1 MEKSMLSNHVNGKCQ
16 NRYLMLIALA
26 IANTLGAT
34 GCQEQVSMAE
44 KMARPFQETL
54 EMQHSIKHLIQAD
67 QQGQKLKVPGISAA
81 VILPDGTTWLGV
93 SGKSSDSE
101 AMNSAMLFGLASVTK
116 TYIAALVVQLAEEGA
131 LSVEDPV
138 GHWIPELGQI
148 DGSIKIR
155 QLLNHTSGL
164 YRYQQ
169 KPEFL
174 AAIYAQPEKVWT
186 AREILE
192 EFQGEPELGF
202 GESGMDYVLLGMII
216 EKATGTS
223 VSHQL
228 IKRFF
233 DPLKLEQTFL
243 YPEQKYPTEIMA
255 HMWWDV
261 TGSGEPVD
269 VIAGTSELPLAALFS
284 SLWTGGAMHST
295 AEDLARF
302 AKGLFEGRVLKG
314 GALEEML
321 APGPELDEGA
331 HYGYSVIIDEVD
343 GQTVYW
349 HPGGAG
355 YSSIYFYLP
364 QDRLS
369 IAVLGNLMVDLK
381 PVAIALYEVYAE
393 HYK

>member
-1 MEKSMLSNHVNGKCQ
+1 M
-16 NRYLMLIALA
+16 NRSLGLIALFTTS
-26 IANTLGAT
+26 TLLVT
-34 GCQEQVSMAE
+34 GCREQVLMAE
-44 KMARPFQETL
+44 KMAKPFQETL
-54 EMQHSIKHLIQAD
+54 AMQHSTKHLMQGD
-67 QQGQKLKVPGISAA
+67 QQRQKLKVPGISAA

-101 AMNSAMLFGLASVTK
+101 AVNSAMLFGLASVTK
-116 TYIAALVVQLAEEGA
+116 TYIAALILQLAEEDA
-131 LSVEDPV
+131 LSVEDSI

-148 DGSIKIR
+148 DGNITIR

-174 AAIYAQPEKVWT
+174 AAVYAQPEKVWT

-202 GESGMDYVLLGMII
+202 GESAMDYVLLGMII

-233 DPLKLEQTFL
+233 DPLMLEQTFL
-243 YPEQKYPTEIMA
+243 YPEQKYPTEMMA

-261 TGSGEPVD
+261 TGSGEPID
-269 VIAGTSELPLAALFS
+269 VLADTEDLPLAALFS
-284 SLWTGGAMHST
+284 GVWTSGAMHST

-302 AKGLFEGRVLKG
+302 VKDLFEGKVLDED
-314 GALEEML
+314 ALDEML
-321 APGPELDEGA
+321 APGPGLHADA
-331 HYGYSVIIDEVD
+331 HYGYSVIVEQLN

-355 YSSIYFYLP
+355 YSSIYFYFP
-364 QDRLS
+364 KDGLS
-369 IAVLGNLMVDLK
+369 IAVLCNLMVDLK
-381 PVAIALYEVYAE
+381 PIAIALYQTYVE
-393 HYK
+393 HQQ

>member
-1 MEKSMLSNHVNGKCQ
+1 MSRSLG
-16 NRYLMLIALA
+16 LIALFT
-26 IANTLGAT
+26 ISILLVT
-34 GCQEQVSMAE
+34 GCREQVQMAE
-44 KMARPFQETL
+44 KMARPFQKTL
-54 EMQHSIKHLIQAD
+54 EMQHSTEHIM
-67 QQGQKLKVPGISAA
+67 QGEQRHELNVPGISAA

-116 TYIAALVVQLAEEGA
+116 TYIAALILQLAEEGA
-131 LSVEDPV
+131 LSVEDST

-202 GESGMDYVLLGMII
+202 GESAMDYVLLGMII

-243 YPEQKYPTEIMA
+243 YPEQKYPTEMMA

-269 VIAGTSELPLAALFS
+269 VLADTGDLPLAALFS
-284 SLWTGGAMHST
+284 GVWTSGAMHST

-302 AKGLFEGRVLKG
+302 AKELFEGRVLKPCS
-314 GALEEML
+314 LEEML
-321 APGPELDEGA
+321 SPGPELHAGA
-331 HYGYSVIIDEVD
+331 HYGYSVIVEKVN
-343 GQTVYW
+343 GQTAYW

-355 YSSIYFYLP
+355 YSSIYFYFP
-364 QDRLS
+364 EDGLS
-369 IAVLGNLMVDLK
+369 IAVLCNLMVDLK
-381 PVAIALYEVYAE
+381 PTAIALYEAYVE
-393 HYK
+393 HQK